1 VLGYL
6 TSSTLVEPGVVFS
19 AAGASDLRVDAEVA
33 IEVGSARVGAALE
46 LVDVVRPPHDF
57 ETIVARNI
65 WHRGVAFGP
74 LSGDAPPERFVA
86 RVLVDGSVR
95 AFTESTVDIDG
106 TLAIAERLLAAVGE
120 QLEPGDRI
128 IAGSILHV
136 PVTSGDDVVV
146 DLSELGQVGVTIS

>member
-6 TSSTLVEPGVVFS
+6 TSRTLVEPGGVFA
-19 AAGASDLRVDAEVA
+19 AAGAASLRVDAEVA

-95 AFTESTVDIDG
+95 ASTQGSCDVEG
-106 TLAIAERLLAAVGE
+106 TVAIAEHLLAAVGE

-146 DLSELGQVGVTIS
+146 DLGELREVGVTVS